1 MPDVP
6 DTPPVPG
13 DAAAAGE
20 LTAAGLRAA
29 NARLRDLLAGRDTRI
44 GELQAQV
51 AAQDARIGELQAQV
65 ADLAAQVKLN
75 SRNSSKPPSSDGLG
89 KPEPKSLRKKTGRKP
104 GRPRGSRGRRWS

>member
-13 DAAAAGE
+13 DAAACGE

-29 NARLRDLLAGRDTRI
+29 NARLRDLLAGRDAQI

-51 AAQDARIGELQAQV
+51 AAQDARIGALQAQV
-65 ADLAAQVKLN
+65 ADLAAQVKARGESLAEAEKQQAPQ
-75 SRNSSKPPSSDGLG
+75 STSPTVTPSTTGGTPPTQT
-89 KPEPKSLRKKTGRKP
+89 KV
-104 GRPRGSRGRRWS
+104 

>member
-13 DAAAAGE
+13 DAAASGE

-51 AAQDARIGELQAQV
+51 AAQDARIGEL
-65 ADLAAQVKLN
+65 
-75 SRNSSKPPSSDGLG
+75 R
-89 KPEPKSLRKKTGRKP
+89 
-104 GRPRGSRGRRWS
+104 RRWLTWPPR